1 MCSLEVPANET
12 VIAVNVGHNPSSGS
26 ISSLTFE
33 TDKGTAI
40 EFKGTRPESDPRR
53 SKVRDG
59 EKIVGLQC
67 STHENSKEL
76 SSINFITWKP
86 VKNSY
91 KELTQKAVRTG
102 MKMDDHDSY
111 KELTQKAVRTGMKM
125 DDQKIQLDRGSAPDK
140 SV

>member
-1 MCSLEVPANET
+1 M
-12 VIAVNVGHNPSSGS
+12 
-26 ISSLTFE
+26 
-33 TDKGTAI
+33 
-40 EFKGTRPESDPRR
+40 
-53 SKVRDG
+53 
-59 EKIVGLQC
+59 C

-86 VKNSY
+86 VKASDDSY